1 MWWSKFLL
9 YTISGLNL
17 KIPYPLKYLKLIRL
31 PNLLILAAG
40 MYLMRLMLV
49 EPLLIMSR
57 EAPKISSLDFLLM
70 VIGTVLIAAAGNII
84 NDIEDIEI
92 DLINKPEKVIIGNQV
107 SKDQAWNIYTV
118 LTFAGIVI
126 GIYLTTFKEVKYVA
140 YTNLI
145 AAGILYFY
153 STTYKRMFLLGN
165 MLIAALS
172 AFSIA
177 IVYLT
182 EPAAPTIEPLK
193 IIVTGYVVYA
203 FIISLAREILKDL
216 QDIKGDEV
224 AGCRTL
230 PIVAGVKV
238 SKALALF
245 FTLILLITI
254 IYIQIQSQQWNV
266 IISFLYVVIVIEI
279 PLILL
284 LVSIYISST
293 YADYGRCSLLSK
305 LIMLAGVLS
314 MPVFYYSL

>member
-1 MWWSKFLL
+1 M
-9 YTISGLNL
+9 
-17 KIPYPLKYLKLIRL
+17 KYLKLIRF

-57 EAPKISSLDFLLM
+57 EAPKVSSLDFLLL

-84 NDIEDIEI
+84 NDIEDQEM
-92 DLINKPEKVIIGNQV
+92 DLINKPEKVIIGNLIT
-107 SKDQAWNIYTV
+107 KDQAWNIYTI
-118 LTFAGIVI
+118 LTFTGILI
-126 GIYLTTFKEVKYVA
+126 GFYLTTFKEVKYVA

-165 MLIAALS
+165 ILIAALT

-193 IIVTGYVVYA
+193 IIVTGYVVFA
-203 FIISLAREILKDL
+203 FIISLAREVLKDI

-238 SKALALF
+238 SKALAQILTLF
-245 FTLILLITI
+245 LLITI
-254 IYIQIQSQQWNV
+254 IYIQIKSQQWNV